1 MPEAF
6 AKINRELRVGR
17 RRPDGFHEIRS
28 RFSTIDL
35 SDLIDVE
42 VSDGFELLCTGIP
55 VPCGD
60 SNLVS
65 RAARALAS
73 RLGVAPLVR
82 IRLEKRIPLGAGLG
96 GGSSDAA
103 VALLLLSA
111 LWKSSLSREELAEI
125 AASLG
130 SDVPFF
136 LIGGEADVEGR
147 GEKITARPDAP
158 ATEVALLIPPFPI
171 ETAGVYSAY
180 SRQTGGTRTL
190 AGSLDIENGPNFLG
204 PNDLA
209 SAVLAVSPDMDGYLV
224 SAAAAAS
231 EAGITG
237 SGSAIVLLGLSAE
250 GEESLRQRHPDA
262 KILRAPT
269 LGRRDYER
277 RTSLSGG

>member
-35 SDLIDVE
+35 SDAIDVE
-42 VSDGFELLCTGIP
+42 VSDDFELVCTGIP
-55 VPCGD
+55 VPGGE

-65 RAARALAS
+65 RAARTLAA
-73 RLGVAPLVR
+73 RLGIAPRVR
-82 IRLEKRIPLGAGLG
+82 IRLDKRIPLGAGLG

-111 LWKSSLSREELAEI
+111 LWKSSLAREELAEI

-136 LIGGEADVEGR
+136 LSGGEADVEGR
-147 GEKITARPDAP
+147 GEEVRLLPDAP
-158 ATEVALLIPPFPI
+158 KTEVALLIPPFPV
-171 ETAGVYSAY
+171 ETARVYSAY
-180 SRQTGGTRTL
+180 SRQTGGTRPL
-190 AGSLDIENGPNFLG
+190 AQSLDIENGPAFLG

-209 SAVLAVSPDMDGYLV
+209 SAVLATCPDMDGYLA

-237 SGSAIVLLGLSAE
+237 SGSAIVLIGLTAE
-250 GEESLRQRHPDA
+250 GERTLRQRHPDA

-277 RTSLSGG
+277 RTSL